1 MAEYKTSF
9 GIGDVVYTA
18 SEDSVEKQIVTR
30 IKISGLKHTIS
41 YGFKDEQTSYAF
53 FWRAG
58 ETWYKS
64 SEVFDT
70 YESANRKHES
80 SKAKSDAESAQSKR
94 ARNTER
100 KAELLEELKELEG
113 EQ

>member
-1 MAEYKTSF
+1 MAEYRTSY
-9 GIGDVVYTA
+9 GIGDVVYTS
-18 SEDSVEKQIVTR
+18 SEYRVEKQIVTR
-30 IKISGLKHTIS
+30 LKISGLKHTTS
-41 YGFKDEQTSYAF
+41 YGFKDVQNSYAF
-53 FWRAG
+53 LWQGG

-80 SKAKSDAESAQSKR
+80 LKAKSDAESAQSKK
-94 ARNTER
+94 AENAER
-100 KAELLEELKELEG
+100 RAELLEELKELEG